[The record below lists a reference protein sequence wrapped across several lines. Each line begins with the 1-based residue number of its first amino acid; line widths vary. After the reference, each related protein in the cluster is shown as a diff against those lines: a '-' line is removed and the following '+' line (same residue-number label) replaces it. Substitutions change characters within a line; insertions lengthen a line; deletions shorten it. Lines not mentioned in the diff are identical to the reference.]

1 MSRKMEST
9 TLSDEPSLKLE
20 HWPRMA
26 NQRMQLRAHLFKGHD
41 EEFPISA
48 LASVDASK
56 FLSAGAD
63 GTVRAWSPSTGEE
76 LFRMDGFT
84 DELSSLCL
92 QDDLY
97 LVTDGMENY
106 VCVHDFDV
114 ESSTTELG
122 DGYELEW

>member
-1 MSRKMEST
+1 MSRNIEPTS
-9 TLSDEPSLKLE
+9 SDEPSLKLE
-20 HWPRMA
+20 HWPRLA
-26 NQRMQLRAHLFKGHD
+26 NQRMQRRAHLFKGHD
-41 EEFPISA
+41 EMSIAA

-63 GTVRAWSPSTGEE
+63 GTVRAWNPTTGEE

-97 LVTDGMENY
+97 LITDGMENL

-114 ESSTTELG
+114 GPNEVE